1 MCGDLWEDQQIR
13 RKQIFY
19 QWCFLNIEMDLSDL
33 FALDSQEAM
42 HELIISK
49 IQANIP
55 GGEEEQRDNFFL
67 FDKTWITSDYF
78 NWENNISLSANRNFS
93 QIALIN

>member
-33 FALDSQEAM
+33 FALDSQEEM
-42 HELIISK
+42 HEFITNK